1 MTPPSK
7 VCFRVILKHLY
18 RFGLRGSKVG
28 QDYNSR
34 QTIKNLLMTQEFLY
48 IGSL

>member
-7 VCFRVILKHLY
+7 VRFRVILMHLY

-28 QDYNSR
+28 QDHNSH
-34 QTIKNLLMTQEFLY
+34 QTIKNLVISQDFLY

>member
-7 VCFRVILKHLY
+7 VRFRVILMHLY

-28 QDYNSR
+28 QDHNSHQAIR
-34 QTIKNLLMTQEFLY
+34 NLVILHDFLCK
-48 IGSL
+48 GC